1 MFLVHSIRH
10 MNSYMRFMA
19 IAAGIPWNDMAR
31 QWMPFQ
37 TTNTPS
43 DATKLLHTK
52 SFANIQPIKPTQSS
66 ISSRHKGQSTMIH
79 RSITDPYKDQKPA
92 TGQARFYHSYTWQER
107 RSGTTTFCLVS
118 DYFQFRKS
126 FFVWF
131 QRNLRHWCAIAAAA
145 LQSSLWTNL
154 VQPEFNVWTAMN
166 LQGYFWDWMRVRI
179 LSSLILISGASD
191 TCFVRRRCATHSL

>member
-1 MFLVHSIRH
+1 MQASTNRAIDGIHKIAHASHFSCFLMFLVHSIRH

-126 FFVWF
+126 FLCGSREIFDIDV
-131 QRNLRHWCAIAAAA
+131 Q
-145 LQSSLWTNL
+145 LQ
-154 VQPEFNVWTAMN
+154 QPRFNPPYE
-166 LQGYFWDWMRVRI
+166 QI
-179 LSSLILISGASD
+179 
-191 TCFVRRRCATHSL
+191 